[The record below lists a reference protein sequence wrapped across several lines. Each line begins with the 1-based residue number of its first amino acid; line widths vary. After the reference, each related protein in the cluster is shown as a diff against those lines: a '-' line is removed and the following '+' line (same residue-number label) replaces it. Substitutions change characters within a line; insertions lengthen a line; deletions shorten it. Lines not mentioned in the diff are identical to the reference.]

1 MTSAWGFRLPV
12 CVRLDPWPRITLMLP
27 VRLRRGGSPG
37 SGSRAMDWLAWGC
50 RPGSI
55 CLENSSPWFH
65 ETAWVAGWD
74 PSNAAP

>member
-55 CLENSSPWFH
+55 CL
-65 ETAWVAGWD
+65 
-74 PSNAAP
+74 